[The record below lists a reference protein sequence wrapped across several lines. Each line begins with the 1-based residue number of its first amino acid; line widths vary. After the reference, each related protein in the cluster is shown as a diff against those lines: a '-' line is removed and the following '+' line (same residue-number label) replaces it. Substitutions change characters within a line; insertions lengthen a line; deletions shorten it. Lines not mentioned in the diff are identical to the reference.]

1 MGSAALGVAKIL
13 GGSGMHKLRI
23 VLFLVAFCALSS
35 AVYAQQPASPVTQQA
50 IARIVARE
58 NEEMKAIRQYSPLV
72 ETYIQKVKTNDDG
85 EWSPNGDRYFF
96 GRAAFAT
103 SYGIKSLDPRG
114 QTFLGRFASDVKGM
128 LDFDT
133 EFLPKGFLQMIYVD
147 EGGINPANYKFEYV
161 HQEFLGEVR
170 TLVFDVIPLKSAKKG
185 RFMGRIWAEDKNF
198 TIVRFNGTYAGI
210 HDPNRSFH
218 FDSWRMNVGPNLWL
232 PAAIY
237 SETSGISAFA
247 TDPQLY
253 KAQTRIWGYDTGTNA
268 EEEEL
273 SKVLIEAA
281 SPVKDDTQTAN
292 DLSPIQE
299 QREWNNEAAN
309 NVVDKLQGIGL
320 IAPKG
325 DVDKILDTVVNN
337 LEVTNNLDI
346 EPEVHCRVLMTSTM
360 ESFAIGH
367 TIVLSRGLI
376 DVLPDEATLATM
388 LAQELGRVMV
398 AKPVDTRFAFYDRFL
413 RRNDKQTMDDFR
425 LAGTAPEDKE
435 ASTKAAELLKNSPY
449 KGQLRTAALFIAM
462 LRKEAAQIPGLI
474 NPRLGDAVFAL
485 SAVAPDNED
494 KPAGT
499 EIVALP
505 LGGRIKIDPWSDN
518 LTMLKAA
525 AVSGVAARDKMP
537 FEITPFMFYLTREEK
552 PAA

>member
-1 MGSAALGVAKIL
+1 
-13 GGSGMHKLRI
+13 
-23 VLFLVAFCALSS
+23 
-35 AVYAQQPASPVTQQA
+35 
-50 IARIVARE
+50 
-58 NEEMKAIRQYSPLV
+58 
-72 ETYIQKVKTNDDG
+72 VKTNDDG
-85 EWSPNGDRYFF
+85 EWSPDGDHYFF
-96 GRAAFAT
+96 GRAVFANGE
-103 SYGIKSLDPRG
+103 GIKSLDPRG

-147 EGGINPANYKFEYV
+147 EGGLDAANYKFEYV

-170 TLVFDVIPLKSAKKG
+170 TLVFDVVPDKKAKKG
-185 RFMGRIWAEDKNF
+185 HFMGRIWAEDKNF

-210 HDPNRSFH
+210 NDSKRAFH

-237 SETSGISAFA
+237 SESNGLSLFA
-247 TDPQLY
+247 TQAQLY

-281 SPVKDDTQTAN
+281 SPVKDETQTAN

-299 QREWNNEAAN
+299 QREWNREAAD
-309 NVVDKLQGIGL
+309 NVVDKLQRIGL

-325 DVDKILDTVVNN
+325 DVDNILDTVVNN

-346 EPEVHCRVLMTSTM
+346 QPEVHCRVLMTSTM

-398 AKPVDTRFAFYDRFL
+398 AKPVDSRFAFYDRFL
-413 RRNDKQTMDDFR
+413 RRNDKQTMDQFR
-425 LAGTAPEDKE
+425 LAGTATEDKE
-435 ASTKAAELLKNSPY
+435 ASDKAAELLKNSPY
-449 KGQLRTAALFIAM
+449 KGQLRIAGLFVAM
-462 LRKEAAQIPGLI
+462 LRKQSGLI
-474 NPRLGDAVFAL
+474 PNLINARLGDPVFAL

-505 LGGRIKIDPWSDN
+505 LGGRIKIDPWKDN
-518 LTMLKAA
+518 LTMLKSA
-525 AVSGVAARDKMP
+525 AVTGVAARDKMP
-537 FEITPFMFYLTREEK
+537 FEITPFMFYLTRQEK

>member
-1 MGSAALGVAKIL
+1 
-13 GGSGMHKLRI
+13 MHKLRSI
-23 VLFLVAFCALSS
+23 LFLATFSAFSS
-35 AVYAQQPASPVTQQA
+35 GVYAQQPSTPVTQQA
-50 IARIVARE
+50 IAKIVARE
-58 NEEMKAIRQYSPLV
+58 NDEMKAIRQYSPLV

-85 EWSPNGDRYFF
+85 EWSPDGDHYFF
-96 GRAAFAT
+96 GRAVFANG
-103 SYGIKSLDPRG
+103 YGVKSLDPRG
-114 QTFLGRFASDVKGM
+114 QTFLGRFAADVNKM

-147 EGGINPANYKFEYV
+147 ADGLDPANYNFEYV
-161 HQEFLGEVR
+161 RQEFLGEVR
-170 TLVFDVIPLKSAKKG
+170 TLVFDVVPAKKAKKG
-185 RFMGRIWAEDKNF
+185 HFMGRIWAEDKNF

-210 HDPNRSFH
+210 SDPNRAFH
-218 FDSWRMNVGPNLWL
+218 FDSWRVNVGPNLWL

-237 SETSGISAFA
+237 SESSALKLFA
-247 TDPQLY
+247 IKAQLY
-253 KAQTRIWGYDTGTNA
+253 KAQTRLWGYDTGRNA

-292 DLSPIQE
+292 DLSPLQE
-299 QREWNNEAAN
+299 EREWNRQAAD
-309 NVVDKLQGIGL
+309 NVVDKLQQIGL
-320 IAPKG
+320 VAPKG
-325 DVDKILDTVVNN
+325 DVDNILDTVVNN

-376 DVLPDEATLATM
+376 DVLPDEATLAAM
-388 LAQELGRVMV
+388 LAEQLGRVML
-398 AKPVDTRFAFYDRFL
+398 AKPVDSKFAFYDRYL
-413 RRNDKQTMDDFR
+413 RLGDNPNLGQFK
-425 LAGTAPEDKE
+425 LSGSAPDDKE
-435 ASTKAAELLKNSPY
+435 ASAKAAELLKNSPY
-449 KGQLRTAALFIAM
+449 KGQLRIAGLFMAT
-462 LRKEAAQIPGLI
+462 LHKQSAQIPNLV

-499 EIVALP
+499 EIIALP
-505 LGGRIKIDPWSDN
+505 LGGRIKIDPWNDN
-518 LTMLKAA
+518 LTMLKTGAVGRS
-525 AVSGVAARDKMP
+525 AVSDKMP
-537 FEITPFMFYLTREEK
+537 FEITPFMLYLTRQEK